1 MVRLAPRSP
10 QLKQH
15 LDQSSRF
22 CRTHAS
28 NQQTCRQITLH
39 VQQQAASYAMHC
51 DAAYKYSAWYVDSH
65 CHINCRLF
73 LESGCLGS
81 GTTQTS
87 ESHSKNSKV
96 VTADRILITLQRV
109 LSVILIFSE
118 YYSFFIDIDTV
129 DTSHD
134 FTNWLCFMTKSFS
147 IQN

>member
-1 MVRLAPRSP
+1 MLCSAMRL
-10 QLKQH
+10 
-15 LDQSSRF
+15 
-22 CRTHAS
+22 T
-28 NQQTCRQITLH
+28 NTLH
-39 VQQQAASYAMHC
+39 DMLTHTAILT
-51 DAAYKYSAWYVDSH
+51 VDF
-65 CHINCRLF
+65 F
-73 LESGCLGS
+73 LESDCLGS

-134 FTNWLCFMTKSFS
+134 FANWLCFMTKSFS